1 MKARARKRPNSP
13 GRFVDATLL
22 ALAACGRFLP
32 LPVLSAA
39 DRGIP
44 VMGLSSWDPSGADSN
59 GSKMKKH
66 GKPLISLD
74 YLTPTQFEALK
85 HNLK

>member
-1 MKARARKRPNSP
+1 
-13 GRFVDATLL
+13 
-22 ALAACGRFLP
+22 
-32 LPVLSAA
+32 
-39 DRGIP
+39 
-44 VMGLSSWDPSGADSN
+44 MGLSSWDPSGADSN